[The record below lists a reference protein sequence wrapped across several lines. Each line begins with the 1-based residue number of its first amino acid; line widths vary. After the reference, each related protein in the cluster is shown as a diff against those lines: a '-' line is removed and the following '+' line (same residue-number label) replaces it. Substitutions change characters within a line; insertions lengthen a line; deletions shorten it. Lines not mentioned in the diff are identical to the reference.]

1 MHPPPGWL
9 PAKYAS
15 WDDFLADVVRQGL
28 NEGHAPTELAKWRY
42 GLTHTVVLEHP
53 LYGMLPWF
61 KDWTGTG
68 EQPQSGDTT
77 TVKQVGHTF
86 GPSQRLTIDWSN
98 VDQATENIVMG
109 ESGDPLSAYYGD
121 QWPYWYGGTTF
132 AWPFGEAA
140 VAAQTTHTLQLV
152 P

>member
-1 MHPPPGWL
+1 MT
-9 PAKYAS
+9 

-28 NEGHAPTELAKWRY
+28 DDAHAPLDLAKWRY
-42 GLTHTVVLEHP
+42 GLTHTVELEHP

-68 EQPQSGDTT
+68 AQPQSGDTT
-77 TVKQVGHTF
+77 TVKQVRRDF
-86 GPSQRLTIDWSN
+86 GPSQRFTMDWSSL
-98 VDQATENIVMG
+98 DAASENIAMG
-109 ESGDPLSAYYGD
+109 ESGDPLSDYYRD

-132 AWPFGEAA
+132 AWPFSEQAIA
-140 VAAQTTHTLQLV
+140 SQTTHTLQLV